1 MDRPA
6 ESSARS
12 KLVASDFSTFTPLGT
27 WLVAW
32 LLRLSEKRAA
42 GVYCRPASFGF
53 RIPPAIAARNVLGG
67 AFYAGLGGRAD
78 EMRAPA

>member
-12 KLVASDFSTFTPLGT
+12 KLVASDFSTLTPLGT

-32 LLRLSEKRAA
+32 LLRLSENALPE
-42 GVYCRPASFGF
+42 PAVARRRSEF
-53 RIPPAIAARNVLGG
+53 RIPLAIAARNVLGG

-78 EMRAPA
+78 EMPAPA